1 MKKLVALLM
10 ALAMLLSFASFAE
23 SEEPFVITV
32 MLPDHNVD
40 VDFQHEDNPVLK
52 AIEEASGVRLQI
64 IFAANSTYGDTLNT
78 TMTDPSEKQPMIVRM
93 TDARGTTMI
102 NNARAGAFWDLTEYV
117 NDPVNYPNLVGNAGV
132 YSNISI

>member
-102 NNARAGAFWDLTEYV
+102 NNARAGAFWDLTEDV
-117 NDPVNYPNLVGNAGV
+117 NDPVNYPKLVGNAGV
-132 YSNISI
+132 

>member
-10 ALAMLLSFASFAE
+10 ALAMLLSFGGFAE
-23 SEEPFVITV
+23 SDEPFVITV

-102 NNARAGAFWDLTEYV
+102 NNARAGAFWDLFMRQSEPSPTLTVSPFSTE
-117 NDPVNYPNLVGNAGV
+117 
-132 YSNISI
+132 